1 MKGIRQQMGF
11 SLRDLSAVTSIK
23 YRTLQDYE
31 GGQRKIPEKVAQ
43 RLLAE
48 QVKEQQIKAELIA
61 AQEARLDR
69 EFPNGIASAPG
80 EQEPEKRASQTKQ
93 RAKFPEK
100 TRKF

>member
-1 MKGIRQQMGF
+1 MKAIRQNMGF
-11 SLRDLSAVTSIK
+11 SLRDLAAVTGIK

-31 GGQRKIPEKVAQ
+31 GGQRKIPETVAK

-69 EFPNGIASAPG
+69 EFPNGFAS
-80 EQEPEKRASQTKQ
+80 EIVE
-93 RAKFPEK
+93 
-100 TRKF
+100 